1 MKTAKKEVERGM
13 RNEYQNITLNTAEK
27 TEDGQQMRNKR
38 KQIRNKS
45 WNLYL
50 LLLPALIYVGIFCYA
65 PLFGLQI
72 AFKEY
77 NSYLGILA
85 SPWVGFQHFVNF
97 VTATNFWP
105 LIKNTLTLS
114 VYSLAVGFPL
124 PIILALIINEVRN
137 RTYKRVVQTISY
149 APYFIS
155 TVVVVGMIFTL
166 FSVDHGVINSIIKAC
181 GGDPVY
187 FMSSA
192 DLFPTIYVFS
202 GVWQGMGWSSIIY
215 VGALSSVD
223 QSLHEAATLDGAS
236 RFQRI
241 WHINLPAIRSVVVVS
256 LLLSIG
262 GLMSVGFEKAW
273 LMQTAGNIT
282 SSEII
287 STFVYKVTIAA
298 QIPQYSFGTA
308 VDLFNSV
315 INITLLVIANLLA
328 KKFGQES
335 LW

>member
-1 MKTAKKEVERGM
+1 MREKNADGAVRSSESVRAKR
-13 RNEYQNITLNTAEK
+13 
-27 TEDGQQMRNKR
+27 R
-38 KQIRNKS
+38 KVGLGNGRKS
-45 WNLYL
+45 WNLYI
-50 LLLPALIYVGIFCYA
+50 LLLPALVYVGIFCYA

-72 AFKEY
+72 AFKNY
-77 NSYLGILA
+77 NSFLGIWN

-97 VTATNFWP
+97 VTAPNFWQ
-105 LIKNTLTLS
+105 LIRNTLTLS
-114 VYSLAVGFPL
+114 LYSLAVGFPL
-124 PIILALIINEVRN
+124 PIILALIVNEVRN
-137 RTYKRVVQTISY
+137 KRYKRLIQTVSY

-155 TVVVVGMIFTL
+155 TVVVVGMVFAL
-166 FSVDHGVINSIIKAC
+166 FGVDHGIVNAIIKAL

-187 FMSSA
+187 FMSNA
-192 DLFPTIYVFS
+192 DLFPTLYVFS
-202 GVWQGMGWSSIIY
+202 GLWQGMGWSSIIY

-223 QSLHEAATLDGAS
+223 QNLHEAATIDGAS
-236 RFQRI
+236 RMKRI
-241 WHINLPAIRSVVVVS
+241 IHINLPAIRPVVLVS

-287 STFVYKVTIAA
+287 STYVYKVTIAA

-315 INITLLVIANLLA
+315 INITLLILANVLA
-328 KKFGQES
+328 KKLGQES